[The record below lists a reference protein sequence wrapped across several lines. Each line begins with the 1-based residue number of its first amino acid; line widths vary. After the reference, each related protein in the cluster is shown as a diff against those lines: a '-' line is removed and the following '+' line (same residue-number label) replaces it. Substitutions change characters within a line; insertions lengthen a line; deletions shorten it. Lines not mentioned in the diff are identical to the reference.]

1 MICNLQNIFKKE
13 KKNSLIG
20 NRLRV
25 ELDVAQPASP
35 RARGLRGPACQ
46 HHDPADSQVRIT

>member
-35 RARGLRGPACQ
+35 RARGLRGPARQ
-46 HHDPADSQVRIT
+46 HHGPADSQVRIT